1 MAAAT
6 QQKQAASIIKMVQ
19 WQDHSLARWCW
30 QQMLPRSKRQQ
41 QDVFIA
47 NQCDNQVLPA
57 ATTKVARIIVGGSIV
72 AQWCCEN

>member
-19 WQDHSLARWCW
+19 WQVKWCW
-30 QQMLPRSKRQQ
+30 QQMLPCSKWQQ

-57 ATTKVARIIVGGSIV
+57 AATKGGKDHRRRQHCGTV
-72 AQWCCEN
+72 VL